1 MRFVI
6 TPLAFRDR
14 GYYSGSTLGGMKVSV
29 SLPDDDVKFLDA
41 LATELGSSR
50 SGVLQEAIA
59 LLRGRQLTSDY
70 AAAWAEWETSGGAE
84 VWDAAA
90 GDGLGTA

>member
-1 MRFVI
+1 
-6 TPLAFRDR
+6 
-14 GYYSGSTLGGMKVSV
+14 MKVSV
-29 SLPDDDVKFLDA
+29 SLPDDDVQFLDA
-41 LATELGSSR
+41 LAAERGSSR

-70 AAAWAEWETSGGAE
+70 AAAWAEWEESGGADE
-84 VWDAAA
+84 WDAAA